1 MVGRFLEGIL
11 RDTISSHLEE
21 NGLFKDSQRGSVLG
35 RSCLAKLIG
44 FLKIFLCIGQ

>member
-21 NGLFKDSQRGSVLG
+21 NGLFKDSQRGSG
-35 RSCLAKLIG
+35 RSCLAKLIE
-44 FLKIFLCIGQ
+44 FLKIFLCVGQ